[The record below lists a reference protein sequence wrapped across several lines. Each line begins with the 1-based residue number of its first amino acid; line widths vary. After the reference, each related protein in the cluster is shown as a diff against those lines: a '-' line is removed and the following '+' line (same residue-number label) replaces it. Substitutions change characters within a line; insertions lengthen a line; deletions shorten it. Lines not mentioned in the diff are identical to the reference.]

1 MRREDSEDK
10 AAQAGLRR
18 GGPYL
23 KAQALARAHYL
34 GQPPHDAGDA
44 AANLVLHFD
53 GHDEQSEVV
62 FGHALDHILERAWQW
77 KSNTGLLEHG
87 AKLTAQRVGEFLHG
101 QLKPTVERMAR
112 FKRGLHEVERKRK
125 LLDEIFESSRPA
137 EPNVRNRQETEA
149 TAESESEQQI
159 VPNRLAEAHPRCEH
173 QHNDEQHFGDP
184 HVDAGLPHVLFEL
197 AQHVQAI
204 EQNQDALFARPILT
218 RDVDVG

>member
-34 GQPPHDAGDA
+34 GEPPHDSGEA
-44 AANLVLHFD
+44 AANLGLQFD
-53 GHDEQSEVV
+53 GHDEQPEVV

-87 AKLTAQRVGEFLHG
+87 AKLTAQRVAEFLHG

-137 EPNVRNRQETEA
+137 EANVRNRQETAANVEA
-149 TAESESEQQI
+149 QCEQQI
-159 VPNRLAEAHPRCEH
+159 RASRV
-173 QHNDEQHFGDP
+173 
-184 HVDAGLPHVLFEL
+184 
-197 AQHVQAI
+197 
-204 EQNQDALFARPILT
+204 
-218 RDVDVG
+218 